1 MTDSLLRYLI
11 RETRI
16 HLYALRHT
24 TAVAFPL
31 GKTFNERGQH
41 GFRAREAERPTR
53 SASLETRES
62 FNLGPTAAAARLV
75 TLYGEYLRSRLESL
89 ILRSN

>member
-1 MTDSLLRYLI
+1 MTGSLLRCLI

-16 HLYALRHT
+16 HLYALRYT
-24 TAVAFPL
+24 VAFP
-31 GKTFNERGQH
+31 GKLLTSADST
-41 GFRAREAERPTR
+41 GFARARER
-53 SASLETRES
+53 SGARVVGVETRES

-75 TLYGEYLRSRLESL
+75 TLYGEYPRSRLESL

>member
-1 MTDSLLRYLI
+1 MTGSLLRYLI

-24 TAVAFPL
+24 AVAFPG
-31 GKTFNERGQH
+31 GKLLTSADSA
-41 GFRAREAERPTR
+41 GFARAKRKGTRP
-53 SASLETRES
+53 ASLETRQS